1 MMVAGV
7 AVDDAEA
14 ELIARDLRTQTN
26 IQPTVR
32 ELKFRH
38 FQRGDRLQKL
48 SLSYLPS
55 VGLSWSSVRS
65 ADPGVLGMAVSLSP
79 LDGSKNLAARS
90 PATTRPLIGIRDSIA
105 V

>member
-1 MMVAGV
+1 MGV
-7 AVDDAEA
+7 TAEKRRKFDAEFREGAVRIVTETGKTIA
-14 ELIARDLRTQTN
+14 EVAEDLG
-26 IQPTVR
+26 I
-32 ELKFRH
+32 
-38 FQRGDRLQKL
+38 

-55 VGLSWSSVRS
+55 VGLSRSFVRS

-79 LDGSKNLAARS
+79 LDGSKNLAAQS